1 MSIGGDKHF
10 SRRAKFLAI
19 HPLSTVALGTGL
31 PRRQGNPYLLATTNP
46 ASNSYIVIA
55 KRSNRRIERFGDP
68 VLLLLTVN
76 SDLNVP

>member
-10 SRRAKFLAI
+10 SGRAKFLAI
-19 HPLSTVALGTGL
+19 HPLSMVAPGSGL
-31 PRRQGNPYLLATTNP
+31 PCRQGNPYLPATTDP
-46 ASNSYIVIA
+46 ASDPYIVIA
-55 KRSNRRIERFGDP
+55 KRSNRRIERGGDP